1 MMHEAALLGVLFA
14 PIVLYALVALVIFT
28 LLRSL
33 LGRLGLLR
41 FLWHPALFEV
51 ALYVSI
57 LSLLVLFV

>member
-14 PIVLYALVALVIFT
+14 PIVLYALVAQVIFM
-28 LLRSL
+28 LLRAL
-33 LGRLGLLR
+33 LGWVGLLR
-41 FLWHPALFEV
+41 LLWHPALFEF